1 MEEGKRGV
9 LILSYIAGIGCS
21 IAGAGNC
28 IANVASDDMVNLGE
42 SVDVSF

>member
-1 MEEGKRGV
+1 M

-21 IAGAGNC
+21 IAGAGTC